1 MLMCLV
7 FARKEN
13 GMDVVAATLYC
24 VATPIG
30 NLGDLTARAAQV
42 LEQVD
47 TIYAED
53 TRVTQRLLTHL
64 GIQKPL
70 VSLHDFNESQRID
83 SVLEALHKGQTLALV
98 SDAGTPLISD
108 PGYKLVREVSQAGF
122 NLVPI
127 PGVSAVIA
135 ALSVAGLPTDRFSF
149 EGFLP
154 AKNSA
159 RLKVLESLKH
169 DTRTLVFYESCHR
182 IEETLTALA
191 EVFGLEREVV
201 IGREI
206 TKAYETFYRGTLGA
220 LLQVVALDDNIKRGE
235 LVVMVA
241 GNHHIDEKTSTSLEA
256 STIVKVLL
264 EEELPVKQAA
274 SIATR
279 LTGQAKN
286 ELYRLALSLSRGD

>member
-1 MLMCLV
+1 
-7 FARKEN
+7 
-13 GMDVVAATLYC
+13 MDASIGTLYC

-30 NLGDLTARAAQV
+30 NLGDLTARAIQI
-42 LEQVD
+42 LGQVD

-64 GIQKPL
+64 GLQKPL
-70 VSLHDFNESQRID
+70 ISLHDFNESQRIQ
-83 SVLEALHKGQTLALV
+83 SVLEALRLGQNLALV

-108 PGYKLVREVSQAGF
+108 PGYKLVREVAQAGF

-159 RLKVLESLKH
+159 RIKVLETLKQ
-169 DTRTLVFYESCHR
+169 DARTLVFYESCHR
-182 IEETLTALA
+182 IEETLNALLT
-191 EVFGLEREVV
+191 VFGAEREIV

-220 LLQVVALDDNIKRGE
+220 LAQNAALDENLKRGE

-241 GNHHIDEKTSTSLEA
+241 GNTQEPEHTAGLEV
-256 STIVKVLL
+256 TEVLKVLL
-264 EEELPVKQAA
+264 DENLPIKQAA
-274 SIATR
+274 SIAAR
-279 LTGQAKN
+279 LTGQSKN
-286 ELYRLALSLSRGD
+286 ELYRLALSLSQGS

>member
-1 MLMCLV
+1 M
-7 FARKEN
+7 E
-13 GMDVVAATLYC
+13 VVAATLYC

-30 NLGDLTARAAQV
+30 NLGDLTVRAAQV
-42 LEQVD
+42 LEQVH

-53 TRVTQRLLTHL
+53 TRVTQRLLFHL

-70 VSLHDFNESQRID
+70 VSLHDFNESQRIQ
-83 SVLEALHKGQTLALV
+83 SVLESLKEGHSLALV

-122 NLVPI
+122 SIVPI
-127 PGVSAVIA
+127 PGASAVIA

-159 RLKVLESLKH
+159 RLKVLESLKQ

-182 IEETLTALA
+182 IEETLNALV
-191 EVFGLEREVV
+191 EVFGIEREVV

-206 TKAYETFYRGTLGA
+206 TKAYETFYRGTLGS
-220 LLQVVALDDNIKRGE
+220 LVQVVALDENVKRGE

-241 GNHHIDEKTSTSLEA
+241 GNHNTDTDSSANLEA
-256 STIVKVLL
+256 SEVLTVLL

-274 SIATR
+274 SIAAR

-286 ELYRLALSLSRGD
+286 ELYRLALSLTQSK